1 MVQQKALCISS
12 STGRAGGRAK
22 GCLLSPVLGDWS
34 SRSGLGARK
43 MIRTYST
50 NRNGS
55 DRQQGYLTSP
65 LHKSAEKTG
74 EIIRTN

>member
-1 MVQQKALCISS
+1 M
-12 STGRAGGRAK
+12 
-22 GCLLSPVLGDWS
+22 LSPVLGDWS

-74 EIIRTN
+74 EIISSCVFWKLLFNVKVTPSFFSGG